1 VTEYGT
7 YTVTGEFPI
16 QDSKTGEPVQ
26 TGGTV
31 ELKRYQGSALE
42 DQGLVT
48 SDSDAGKEPATY
60 QCPACVA
67 DPDRK
72 RAFRTASQDELA
84 EHYADKHAA
93 FAAPN
98 LGELT
103 RE

>member
-1 VTEYGT
+1 MTEYGT
-7 YTVTGEFPI
+7 YTVKGSFPV
-16 QDSKTGEPVQ
+16 QDSKTGETVA

-31 ELKRYQGSALE
+31 ELYPELGRVLE
-42 DQGLVT
+42 DRGLVS

-93 FAAPN
+93 FVAPN